1 MQLDLL
7 GPPGR
12 RSGCR
17 PHDGEV
23 AAVAISFSRNCCS
36 PIPVR
41 GDDGARAVG
50 ASIDHEA
57 AAAPAEIS
65 HGVID
70 NRSENLQHRQ

>member
-1 MQLDLL
+1 MLLDLL

-23 AAVAISFSRNCCS
+23 AAGAISFSRNCCS

-57 AAAPAEIS
+57 AAAPAASIVCAIPLTLLVGSEI
-65 HGVID
+65 
-70 NRSENLQHRQ
+70 

>member
-23 AAVAISFSRNCCS
+23 AAGAIFF
-36 PIPVR
+36 
-41 GDDGARAVG
+41 
-50 ASIDHEA
+50 
-57 AAAPAEIS
+57 AELLFADS
-65 HGVID
+65 GSG
-70 NRSENLQHRQ
+70 RR